1 MESRLKEVIAS
12 FEKPSWDE
20 SRLKI
25 IQQLV
30 DFLLQKVKSGEAAK
44 LNFIC
49 THNSRR
55 SQFAQIWGAILADY
69 FDLPIDC
76 FSGGVEVTEFNPRA
90 VKALAEDGFLISK
103 NDSLNPL
110 YSIRTAIEAKPYF
123 AFSKCYDD
131 PSNPKDGFAAIMTC
145 DHADENCPFIPGAVI
160 RIPMRYEDPK
170 NSDGTAQEAEK
181 YSERSHQIGAELF
194 FIFKEV
200 KARLS

>member
-1 MESRLKEVIAS
+1 MESRLKVVIAN
-12 FEKPSWDE
+12 FEKHSCDE
-20 SRLKI
+20 SRQKVS
-25 IQQLV
+25 QQLV
-30 DFLLQKVKSGEAAK
+30 DFLLQKMKLGEPVK

-55 SQFAQIWGAILADY
+55 SQFAQIWGATLSDY
-69 FDLPIDC
+69 LELPIEC
-76 FSGGVEVTEFNPRA
+76 FSGGVEETEFNPRA
-90 VKALAEDGFLISK
+90 VKSLAHDGFLISK

-110 YSIRTAIEAKPYF
+110 YSIRTAKEAKPYI

-145 DHADENCPFIPGAVI
+145 DHADENCPFIPGAEI

-170 NSDGTAQEAEK
+170 IFDGTAKEAEK
-181 YSERSHQIGAELF
+181 YLERSHQIGAELF
-194 FIFKEV
+194 FILKEV